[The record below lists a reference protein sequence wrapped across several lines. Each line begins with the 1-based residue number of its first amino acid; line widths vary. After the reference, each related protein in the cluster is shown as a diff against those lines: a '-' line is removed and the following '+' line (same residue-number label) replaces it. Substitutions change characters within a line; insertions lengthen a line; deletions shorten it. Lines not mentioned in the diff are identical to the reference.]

1 MSGSRGVDQGV
12 YTAESRRDAKLDAFI
27 ALVRLDPEGVGAFI
41 SSLDKRPPESWPAYF
56 ASLWGPRPP
65 PDPEPSHA
73 PDPAANEADDAM
85 DWATTPEQVN
95 SLDNAKPLTIASPAT
110 PSSSPSRSSS
120 SSSSSSSPSS
130 ALSTPV
136 PRSSPS
142 TATITP
148 DTTGRATN
156 EREKDGME
164 VDEAASED
172 QHVASSA
179 GTSPQHVLPPAS
191 KRQKEKQQPPAKK
204 RKRDLRPSSS
214 SSSSSPSSPT
224 TRQSTSSSSSAS
236 LLQPAPV
243 PASSTPSTSTST
255 PPQVPTPPAPPPP
268 PPAAPSTAPL
278 VLPSFRR
285 KRAGE
290 VDSLPLDFLYPHR
303 IYTPSE
309 EVPIRPPPLKV
320 TPNFIP
326 SRFIHRPLR

>member
-1 MSGSRGVDQGV
+1 
-12 YTAESRRDAKLDAFI
+12 
-27 ALVRLDPEGVGAFI
+27 PEGVGAFI

-172 QHVASSA
+172 QFGRHFASACLATGVETSEGETATAGEEAQARSPPLLFLFVFVSVFADYSTVYFVEFKCKSA
-179 GTSPQHVLPPAS
+179 PTRTRACLEHAVDIDFDAS
-191 KRQKEKQQPPAKK
+191 A
-204 RKRDLRPSSS
+204 
-214 SSSSSPSSPT
+214 T
-224 TRQSTSSSSSAS
+224 
-236 LLQPAPV
+236 
-243 PASSTPSTSTST
+243 
-255 PPQVPTPPAPPPP
+255 
-268 PPAAPSTAPL
+268 PL